1 MAYFFITAAILT
13 QRTLDI
19 LLKLLALI
27 IKQKKTNPQ
36 NFASKLSIVHRYN
49 YKKFIQDATFLH
61 CSIIYL
67 LVT

>member
-1 MAYFFITAAILT
+1 MAYFVITAAILT

-27 IKQKKTNPQ
+27 INQKRQTPQ
-36 NFASKLSIVHRYN
+36 NFASKLSILHKYN
-49 YKKFIQDATFLH
+49 YKKLIQDATFLH
-61 CSIIYL
+61 CSFIYL